1 MTDGSDAH
9 NTQWSGW
16 LNKDPNK
23 WMHGQVR
30 RQNSNGHLIYIEE
43 LFDRSNTLLSRNW
56 IDCGPDP
63 RTPAYDAPIAAQR
76 PPPRQHPPSPLFC
89 QRRPRWIT
97 CQSASSTTK
106 RMSL

>member
-1 MTDGSDAH
+1 MTDGSDAN

-43 LFDRSNTLLSRNW
+43 LFDCSNTLLSRNW

-63 RTPAYDAPIAAQR
+63 RTPAYDAPIAA
-76 PPPRQHPPSPLFC
+76 
-89 QRRPRWIT
+89 
-97 CQSASSTTK
+97 
-106 RMSL
+106 